1 MFIVPFKGLVLIHYK
16 CQYLE
21 ELSSK
26 MKDLMKLRSRQME
39 PSQQVYTGDCFK
51 NEDD

>member
-1 MFIVPFKGLVLIHYK
+1 MFIIPFKGLVPIHYE

-26 MKDLMKLRSRQME
+26 MKNLKKLRSRQME
-39 PSQQVYTGDCFK
+39 TSHQVSTGGYFK